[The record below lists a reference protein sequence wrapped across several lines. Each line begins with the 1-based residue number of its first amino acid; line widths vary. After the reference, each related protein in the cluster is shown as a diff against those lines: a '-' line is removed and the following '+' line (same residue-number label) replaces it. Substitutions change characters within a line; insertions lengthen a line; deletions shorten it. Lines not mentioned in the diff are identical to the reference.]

1 MPHVEVLSRPT
12 LHLPPKVEQSGNVRI
27 VTFTADKVRDVAD
40 MIARELEGRTD
51 GLGQRDLLLDFT
63 NVECLSS
70 VELWTLITLH
80 KRMKTCGGR
89 LTLFNLSPRVYEVFT
104 ATHLQTLLGIC
115 REGSANPGGNGST
128 AITIDEVGASGRTG
142 ACDSGDPD
150 KFVDCE

>member
-1 MPHVEVLSRPT
+1 MLHPEVLTRPT

-27 VTFTADKVRDVAD
+27 VTFTADKVRDVED

-51 GLGQRDLLLDFT
+51 GLGQSDLLLDFT

-80 KRMKTCGGR
+80 QRMKACGGR
-89 LTLFNLSPRVYEVFT
+89 LTLFNLSPRVYDVFT

-115 REGSANPGGNGST
+115 REGSATPNGNGS
-128 AITIDEVGASGRTG
+128 ATIIKNGAGGPARMG
-142 ACDSGDPD
+142 ACGAGDPD